1 MDDVR
6 WKIILASNS
15 PRRKELLAGLD
26 LQFEVRVL
34 QDIDE
39 SYPHDLPTLKIA
51 EFISK
56 KKADAYVETM
66 ADDEL
71 VITADTV
78 VILGDEVMGK
88 PHDEADAKRML
99 GELSGRTHQVATGV
113 TLSTKERQMSFSVVT
128 DVTFKQL
135 SADEIDYYVRT
146 YHPMDKAGAY
156 GIQEWIGYIGV
167 TALKGSY
174 FNVMG
179 LPVQRIYE
187 ALKTFSDSKSECG
200 VAISDVKPECG
211 VAIF

>member
-1 MDDVR
+1 MELPY
-6 WKIILASNS
+6 KIILASNS

-34 QDIDE
+34 QGIDE
-39 SYPHDLPTLKIA
+39 SYPQDLPILKIA

-56 KKADAYVETM
+56 KKADAYVQTM

-113 TLSTKERQMSFSVVT
+113 TLSTKERQVSFSVVT

-146 YHPMDKAGAY
+146 YKPFDKAGAY

-187 ALKTFSDSKSECG
+187 ALKRF
-200 VAISDVKPECG
+200 AN
-211 VAIF
+211 